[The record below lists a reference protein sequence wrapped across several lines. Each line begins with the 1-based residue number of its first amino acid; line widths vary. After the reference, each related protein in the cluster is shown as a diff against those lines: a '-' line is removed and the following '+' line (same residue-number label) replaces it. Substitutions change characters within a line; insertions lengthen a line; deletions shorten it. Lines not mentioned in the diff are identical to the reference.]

1 MIREQIYKK
10 MEQEKLIMSDRFRRR
25 LDQTGLAELTA
36 RWIGVLDLVKE
47 HQPRVRRAEWMAR
60 ILWNPT
66 ALTVGKEIRDNE
78 LRRRKLAAEE
88 DERKRREEAVE
99 RELSE
104 KKLAFWRSWS
114 PEEKRKVI
122 AGYINNI
129 GGCFQKYVEKNCLTR
144 LESMDNRTVLLFFW
158 GAIPPFSIV
167 KKVEEEFPQAA

>member
-1 MIREQIYKK
+1 MIREKIYKE
-10 MEQEKLIMSDRFRRR
+10 MEREKIIMSDRFRQR

-60 ILWNPT
+60 ILWNTT
-66 ALTVGKEIRDNE
+66 ALTVGKEIMDNE
-78 LRRRKLAAEE
+78 LQRRKQAAEE
-88 DERKRREEAVE
+88 EEKKRREEAVE

-122 AGYINNI
+122 AGYIDNI
-129 GGCFQKYVEKNCLTR
+129 GGCFQKYVEKNCLNR
-144 LESMDNRTVLLFFW
+144 LESMDSRTVLLFFW
-158 GAIPPFSIV
+158 GAIPPFAVV
-167 KKVEEEFPQAA
+167 KKEEEEFPQAA